1 MHLSWQRTQRNSA
14 KLPQPGLESRPLV
27 TMPVIQYLCLT
38 EQLFFFSFS
47 RLHSCAQELSE
58 GGTRCVFSGNV
69 QNKNS
74 KDEKTCSS
82 LFDEKTFHTHVKLR
96 WIFTP
101 IFHDVFQVRE
111 ATADIPDVWLNL
123 AHIYVEQKQYVAA
136 IQMVRLLGFFLIAL
150 PSVGIL
156 ASFLQMCPSRSQVT
170 WMCLFPCSMRIVC
183 GSSSNITMLRC
194 YYTWREPTSKL
205 AKWRNVNKCYSR

>member
-14 KLPQPGLESRPLV
+14 KLPQPWLVSRPLV
-27 TMPVIQYLCLT
+27 TVPVIQYLCLI
-38 EQLFFFSFS
+38 EQLVFFSFS

-136 IQMVRLLGFFLIAL
+136 IQMVRLFFLSL
-150 PSVGIL
+150 
-156 ASFLQMCPSRSQVT
+156 CQV
-170 WMCLFPCSMRIVC
+170 LE
-183 GSSSNITMLRC
+183 
-194 YYTWREPTSKL
+194 Y
-205 AKWRNVNKCYSR
+205 